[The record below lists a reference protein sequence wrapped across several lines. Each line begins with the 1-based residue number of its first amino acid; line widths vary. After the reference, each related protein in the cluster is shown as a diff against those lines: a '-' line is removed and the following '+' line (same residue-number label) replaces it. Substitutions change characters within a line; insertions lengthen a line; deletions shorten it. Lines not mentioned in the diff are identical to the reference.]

1 LSLDNLAKKLHSG
14 LNRDLLVIEMR
25 ELMVKHHGKPG
36 IRSALRAETEELLRR
51 RYPYELGR
59 VDEYS
64 EFLYQRLYG
73 LGILEKHLEDPEVT
87 DISVLGTRVMF
98 KRHGLKTDAE
108 EQFQDEKAVRI
119 LQDRILA
126 PLNKALTVSSPS
138 QDAEL
143 YEGSRALL
151 VIPPQSEKPVIIIRK
166 HNRLKATLDDL
177 APSVSG
183 LAEMVGYFKQAVRD
197 RKNIVVAGETG
208 AGKTTFVNAL
218 GFEIQREHVVAVLE
232 DTREIQLGLPY
243 VYYFKTREGNG
254 EAKEISYSTI
264 LRDCLRADPDRIILT
279 EIRTPI
285 SAYEFTHVLNS
296 GHRGSMTTI
305 HANSCMDALMRMEV
319 LVQEHRNLDGRV
331 VRRLLSRAVDI
342 LVYLKVKEDADGN
355 RARWAMTE
363 VVEVTGVDYE
373 GEYLFEEVLLC

>member
-1 LSLDNLAKKLHSG
+1 LSLDNLARKINSG
-14 LNRDLLVIEMR
+14 LDRDLLVADMR
-25 ELMVKHHGKPG
+25 EIMVKHHGKPG
-36 IRSALRAETEELLRR
+36 IRQALRTETEELLRR
-51 RYPYELGR
+51 RHPYELGR
-59 VDEYS
+59 LDEYS

-73 LGILEKHLEDPEVT
+73 LGILEEYLEDPEVT
-87 DISVLGTRVMF
+87 DISVLGTRVMI
-98 KRHGLKTDAE
+98 KKLGIKTDALE
-108 EQFQDEKAVRI
+108 HFQDEKAVRI

-126 PLNKALTVSSPS
+126 PLNKSLTISTPS

-177 APSVSG
+177 APSVAG
-183 LAEMVGYFKQAVRD
+183 LEQMVGYFKQAVRD

-218 GFEIQREHVVAVLE
+218 GFEIQAKHVVAVLE

-305 HANSCMDALMRMEV
+305 HANNCLDALMRMEM
-319 LVQEHRNLDGRV
+319 LVQEHRDLDGKV
-331 VRRLLSRAVDI
+331 VRRLISRAVDI
-342 LVYLKVKEDADGN
+342 LVYLKVREDTDGN
-355 RARWAMTE
+355 RAGWAMTE
-363 VVEVTGVDYE
+363 VVEVTGMDYN
-373 GEYLFEEVLLC
+373 GEYLFKDVLRC